1 MNSAIISRKPSINK
15 VRNKSA
21 LNKALLFI
29 CFFFFIAFY
38 TQAQNTGV
46 VTDAFRV
53 EGVCGSCKKRI
64 EKALVI
70 NGITTA
76 EYDVPTKMLTVT
88 YDPSVIKQ
96 ENIHA
101 KVAGVGHD
109 TELAK
114 ADEKVY
120 NALPDCC
127 LYKNP
132 ENEGHYIAEDSIKAL
147 KNSIRGVVL
156 SEDNKGNFIPL
167 TGASILWA
175 GSHEGVTSDEHGV
188 FAIPKKEKFN
198 KLIISYT
205 GFQADSVIIKND
217 NPLQVILAPD
227 GLLTGVVVKGKS
239 RTTYINANSEFRS
252 FMINP
257 KDLLKAACCN
267 LSESF
272 ETNPSVDVTYSD
284 AVTGSKQ
291 IHLLGLSGNYTQLT
305 VENLPGPRGL
315 ATPLGLNSIAG
326 PWIED
331 IQLSKGTGSVV
342 NGYES
347 IAGQINVEL
356 KKPQN
361 SEKLYLNGY
370 VNSMGSTDFNLN
382 LATQLNS
389 KWSTGLL
396 LHNNFLLNKIDDNN
410 DGFRDLPTGNLFSG
424 INRWNYEDGKG
435 VMIQFGVKAMIDEK
449 TGGELSFDSKD
460 KGTTNSYGLGINTQR
475 FEGFAKIGYVFPGKK
490 YQSVGLQLSYFD
502 HQQESHFG
510 LIKYNADQRNFYG
523 NLIYQSIIGNSD
535 HKFRTGLSI
544 NADDYYEFY
553 KDHSY
558 TRREYVPGAFFEYTY
573 IMNEKLSAVA
583 GIRGDNNNLYG
594 FFATPRL
601 NVRYEPWHGTVMRL
615 SAGRGQRTANIY
627 AENMSTLVSA
637 RSVNILTASTGKAYG
652 LDPEVAW
659 NKGISIDQTLHLFH
673 REAML
678 SVDFFRNDFINQ
690 IVVDI
695 ENPREVNFYNLDGK
709 SFSNSFQIEFNA
721 IPVKNLD
728 VRLAYRWFD
737 VKTTYNDKLLRKPF
751 NSPHRAFA
759 NLGYEKNGWK
769 LDYTV
774 NLIGEKRIP
783 STIGNPAAYQ
793 MKDRSPAFV
802 TMNTQISKTLG
813 KEKNVDLYVGAE
825 NLTNFMQEKVIL
837 AADQPFGNFFDAS
850 MIWGPVSGRT
860 IYAGFRFKIK

>member
-1 MNSAIISRKPSINK
+1 M
-15 VRNKSA
+15 
-21 LNKALLFI
+21 
-29 CFFFFIAFY
+29 
-38 TQAQNTGV
+38 
-46 VTDAFRV
+46 
-53 EGVCGSCKKRI
+53 
-64 EKALVI
+64 
-70 NGITTA
+70 
-76 EYDVPTKMLTVT
+76 TVT
-88 YDPSVIKQ
+88 YNPSIIKLD
-96 ENIHA
+96 EIHSKIA
-101 KVAGVGHD
+101 AVGHD

-127 LYKNP
+127 LYKDP
-132 ENEGHYIAEDSIKAL
+132 ANEGHYVEEDAKVDV
-147 KNSIRGVVL
+147 KNSVRGVVL
-156 SEDNKGNFIPL
+156 SEDNKGNIVPMS
-167 TGASILWA
+167 GASILWA
-175 GSHEGVTSDEHGV
+175 GSNTGVTSDNHGV
-188 FAIPKKEKFN
+188 FTIPKGN
-198 KLIISYT
+198 HQSKLVISYT
-205 GFQADSVIIKND
+205 GYQPDSVSIVND
-217 NPLQVILAPD
+217 KPLQVILAPD
-227 GLLTGVVVKGKS
+227 GVLSGITIKGRS

-272 ETNPSVDVTYSD
+272 ETNPSVDVSYSD

-291 IHLLGLSGNYTQLT
+291 IQLLGLSGTYTQLT

-326 PWIED
+326 PWIES

-356 KKPQN
+356 KKPEN
-361 SEKLYLNGY
+361 SDRLYLNGY
-370 VNSMGSTDFNLN
+370 LNSMGSSDLNLN

-396 LHNNFLLNKIDDNN
+396 LHNSFLLNKVDDNK

-424 INRWNYEDGKG
+424 INRLSYDDGKG
-435 VMIQFGVKAMIDEK
+435 VMIQFGVKALFDDK

-475 FEGFAKIGYVFPGKK
+475 LEGFAKIGYVFPGKK

-523 NLIYQSIIGNSD
+523 NLIYQSIISNSD

-573 IMNEKLSAVA
+573 TMNEKLSAVA
-583 GIRGDNNNLYG
+583 GMRADHNSLYG
-594 FFATPRL
+594 WFGTPRL
-601 NVRYEPWHGTVMRL
+601 NVRYEPWSGTVMRL

-637 RSVNILTASTGKAYG
+637 RAVNILNASPGKAYG

-659 NKGISIDQTLHLFH
+659 NKGISIDQKLNLFT
-673 REAML
+673 REAIL
-678 SVDFFRNDFINQ
+678 SVDFFRNDFTNQ
-690 IVVDI
+690 IVVDV

-709 SFSNSFQIEFNA
+709 SYSNSFQVEMNM
-721 IPVKNLD
+721 IPVKRLD
-728 VRLAYRWFD
+728 VRIAYRYFD
-737 VKTTYNDKLLRKPF
+737 VKATYGDKLLSKPF

-759 NLGYEKNGWK
+759 NLGYENSGWK

-774 NLIGEKRIP
+774 NYIGSKRIP
-783 STIGNPAAYQ
+783 STVGNPVKYQ
-793 MKDRSPAFV
+793 MKDRSSAYI
-802 TMNTQISKTLG
+802 TMNTQLSKTLG

-825 NLTNFMQEKVIL
+825 NLTNFMQNNVIL
-837 AADQPFGNFFDAS
+837 ASDDPFGHFFDAS
-850 MIWGPVSGRT
+850 MVWGPVSGRT